1 MSDFTQ
7 EIRLSKEI
15 LARASE
21 AYRKIRNTLRYLL
34 ANLHDFDPTTD
45 RVPID
50 RLEEIDRYVLGRY
63 AELGLRVSK
72 AYTGYDYATVFQGLN
87 AFTTVDLSALYVDV
101 SKDRLYTFATR
112 SRQRRSAQTAMY
124 IMVDG
129 LARLMA
135 PILPFTADELWRYLP
150 AAREESV
157 HIATFPSDAEFAAL
171 IDQQLLDRW
180 TTLLSVREAVLAEI
194 EPFRKTKQIGSS
206 LQASVAIAA
215 APETLALLER
225 YAHEL
230 PMLFIVSD
238 VELKPIS
245 FDGSPLEEGRPQ
257 VLIGRAGGSK
267 CERCWRYV
275 PAVAAEPEWAGLCP
289 RCKHALAESGQPS

>member
-1 MSDFTQ
+1 
-7 EIRLSKEI
+7 
-15 LARASE
+15 
-21 AYRKIRNTLRYLL
+21 
-34 ANLHDFDPTTD
+34 
-45 RVPID
+45 
-50 RLEEIDRYVLGRY
+50 
-63 AELGLRVSK
+63 
-72 AYTGYDYATVFQGLN
+72 
-87 AFTTVDLSALYVDV
+87 
-101 SKDRLYTFATR
+101 
-112 SRQRRSAQTAMY
+112 MY

-150 AAREESV
+150 GTREESV
-157 HIATFPSDAEFAAL
+157 HIAVFPSDAEFAAL

-180 TTLLSVREAVLAEI
+180 TTLLTVREAVLAEI
-194 EPFRKTKQIGSS
+194 EPLRKTKQIGSS

-238 VELKPIS
+238 VDLERVS
-245 FDGSPLEEGRPQ
+245 SDGSPLEEGRPQ
-257 VLIGRAGGSK
+257 VIIGRAGGSK

-275 PAVAAEPEWAGLCP
+275 PEVAAEPEWAGLCP